1 MFSLRQCKAY
11 GRDVICLS
19 YGLGSVVT
27 SYLPKI
33 LSLLVREVLKIFNT
47 VQAFILRTLHSLI
60 RLFCKRFFAI
70 M

>member
-1 MFSLRQCKAY
+1 MVAIIIIL
-11 GRDVICLS
+11 LS
-19 YGLGSVVT
+19 YGLGVARLVT
-27 SYLPKI
+27 SIVEI
-33 LSLLVREVLKIFNT
+33 LSLLVSDALEIFDN